1 MRISEQWKA
10 FWLDV
15 IDGVQGEVGMPVP
28 ALNEFRSRLDEAA
41 ATARSRKHFADDL
54 AVFLDSQ
61 AFLREAQARYLRR
74 KVPEAMELTEA
85 LVKRVQEMLPKYEGA
100 ENESVVDETTG
111 HETEGAGSF
120 LDVSDAIKSAEQI
133 LAGHAAAEGKSD
145 PRWQAIMKVEAFVEE
160 EPDAVWPFIVKWGS
174 SADQDLRAAVA
185 TLLLEDL
192 LEYHFDRFFPRL
204 EEEVQS
210 SALLADTFLR
220 CWKLGQAGEGD
231 NALRFDSLQA
241 QCRKIKTATS

>member
-15 IDGVQGEVGMPVP
+15 IDEVQGEVGMPVP

-41 ATARSRKHFADDL
+41 ATARRRKHFADDL

-100 ENESVVDETTG
+100 EN
-111 HETEGAGSF
+111 
-120 LDVSDAIKSAEQI
+120 
-133 LAGHAAAEGKSD
+133 
-145 PRWQAIMKVEAFVEE
+145 
-160 EPDAVWPFIVKWGS
+160 
-174 SADQDLRAAVA
+174 
-185 TLLLEDL
+185 
-192 LEYHFDRFFPRL
+192 
-204 EEEVQS
+204 
-210 SALLADTFLR
+210 
-220 CWKLGQAGEGD
+220 
-231 NALRFDSLQA
+231 
-241 QCRKIKTATS
+241 